1 MNDKNNERTMRK
13 RTIGKFCHSKG
24 VNISLGTDCQAF
36 LFIVH
41 SIEKSMQNFNLK
53 GKKRV

>member
-36 LFIVH
+36 LLSIV
-41 SIEKSMQNFNLK
+41 L
-53 GKKRV
+53 KRVCKISI